1 MIYWRRIVETWITE
15 IISEYGYI
23 GVFLI
28 IVLENLFPPIPSEL
42 VLSFSGFM
50 TTKTNLSVLGII
62 LASTAGSVIGAMIL
76 FWIGK
81 ILEVKRLEKII
92 DKWGHLLR
100 LKKDDIRKADAWFDR
115 YDVWTVFFC
124 RMIPLLRSIISIPAG
139 MSNMNFPLFLFLT
152 FLGTLIWN
160 TILVCVG
167 AMLGESWH
175 RLIAFTEIYSNVI
188 YVSIALGLLW
198 CFFYYFK
205 VLRKRKV

>member
-1 MIYWRRIVETWITE
+1 VETWIIE
-15 IISEYGYI
+15 IISDYGYI

-50 TTKTNLSVLGII
+50 TTRTDLTVTGII
-62 LASTAGSVIGAMIL
+62 VSSTMGSVIGAMIL
-76 FWIGK
+76 FWIGS
-81 ILEVKRLEKII
+81 ILDVKRLEKIV
-92 DKWGHLLR
+92 DRWGHILR
-100 LKKDDIRKADAWFDR
+100 LKQEDIHKADAWFDK

-139 MSNMNFPLFLFLT
+139 MANMNFSLFLFLT
-152 FLGTLIWN
+152 FIGTLIWN

-175 RLIAFTEIYSNVI
+175 NIIAFTEVYSNII
-188 YVSIALGLLW
+188 YVTIGLGGIWIL
-198 CFFYYFK
+198 FYYFI
-205 VLRKRKV
+205 VLRNRKV